1 MREKK
6 PKSPGNDDP
15 RYAIAQRIAREHRL
29 IEAKKDAPVL
39 MLYPSPYRAGM
50 SSLGYQT
57 LYGLL
62 NNLGIGAHR
71 AFLPDAWE
79 RQSLSWPAPRQRIVS
94 YESGKLISS
103 YPIIAVSV
111 SYELEITGLIRI
123 LEGAGIPLLAKD
135 RGPRDP
141 IILAGGPLTNSNPS
155 VLLPF
160 VDLLIC
166 GEGEEL
172 LPAAIQEI
180 LDSESR
186 DAAIA
191 RVAAFDSTCAGEMDP
206 NHPVQVP
213 TTLAKASDR
222 YLPAHS
228 VILTPDTELAD
239 MFLVEPERGCSR
251 RCTFCV
257 MRGATTGGMRL
268 LDMETPLSLV
278 PEAAKKVG
286 LVGAAVT
293 DHPKLESLVARI
305 VESGRGIGISSLRA
319 DRLTPGFLKNL
330 RAGGYRTITVASDGI
345 SERMRVELDRK
356 ITEQNLI
363 DAAKL
368 IAQERFPKMK
378 IYQMIGAPGEEDADV
393 DEMIRLMTELRKIMP
408 LVLTFSTFVAKRNTP
423 LDGQP
428 FIGIPTA
435 QARLQK
441 ITRALRPKKI
451 DIRPQPPKW
460 AYVEYELAQRGS
472 EVAYAA
478 IEAVHNGGGFSAWN
492 RAFRSLP
499 PSSRALRFGDE
510 ERRAKRT
517 GFAAKKGRLPIIQ
530 TTPPQNR

>member
-1 MREKK
+1 MRKAHSKK
-6 PKSPGNDDP
+6 AGAKEAPRDP
-15 RYAIAQRIAREHRL
+15 IAHRLSREIRL
-29 IEAKKDAPVL
+29 IEAKRDAPVV

-62 NNLGIGAHR
+62 NQVGLGAHR
-71 AFLPDAWE
+71 AFLPDNWEKASLAWPQA
-79 RQSLSWPAPRQRIVS
+79 RQKIRS
-94 YESGKLISS
+94 YESGEVISN
-103 YPIIAVSV
+103 YRVIAVSV
-111 SYELEITGLIRI
+111 SYELEIVGLIRC

-172 LPAAIQEI
+172 LPEAIREI
-180 LDSESR
+180 LDSKNR
-186 DAAIA
+186 DSAIA
-191 RVAAFDSTCAGEMDP
+191 RVAAFSSTCAGELSPDNPVLVP
-206 NHPVQVP
+206 NS
-213 TTLAKASDR
+213 LAKASDT

-278 PEAAKKVG
+278 PEQAKKVG

-305 VESGRGIGISSLRA
+305 VESGRGVGISSLRA

-345 SERMRVELDRK
+345 SERMRVALDRK

-368 IAQERFPKMK
+368 IAQEGFAKMK

-393 DEMIRLMTELRKIMP
+393 DEMVRLMGELRKIMP
-408 LVLTFSTFVAKRNTP
+408 LILTFSTFVAKRNTP

-428 FIGIPTA
+428 FIGIA
-435 QARLQK
+435 EAERRLKK
-441 ITRALRPKKI
+441 ITRALRPQKI

-460 AYVEYELAQRGS
+460 AYIEYELAQRGS
-472 EVAYAA
+472 EVGYAA
-478 IEAVHNGGGFSAWN
+478 IEAVHQGGSYSAW
-492 RAFRSLP
+492 R
-499 PSSRALRFGDE
+499 RALDALPASNRPLRYGDE
-510 ERRAKRT
+510 ERRAGRT
-517 GFAAKKGRLPIIQ
+517 GFAAKKKRLPLLKS
-530 TTPPQNR
+530 